1 MAQTRAASLRF
12 LGRLPRRVLLQ
23 PRTQGRWSLKDTF
36 AHFVAWEEEGLQRL
50 KLIEGGRGDRLLFY
64 DTMRQA
70 DLFNAR
76 AVRRAR
82 RWSWPALLGRAARV
96 RARLVKAVK
105 RLAPADLANPSHRY
119 PVTAWL
125 PEFAWTHERS
135 HLARMR
141 EWRRKEKN

>member
-12 LGRLPRRVLLQ
+12 LGRLPRRILLQ

-50 KLIEGGRGDRLLFY
+50 KLIEGGRGDRLVFY
-64 DTMRQA
+64 DNMRQA

-96 RARLVKAVK
+96 RARLVKAVR
-105 RLAPADLANPSHRY
+105 RLTPADLANPSHRY

-125 PEFAWTHERS
+125 PEFAWTHEQG

-141 EWRRKEKN
+141 EWWRKRKT